1 MIKFMATD
9 TRGRKLIGLAI
20 SDGNLKHLRDKR
32 PLVIHNEDWF
42 PHPGPGFDITIMWG
56 ETEAAIEAE
65 LKPLLSKDTKVHG
78 DYTKPPKKN

>member
-1 MIKFMATD
+1 
-9 TRGRKLIGLAI
+9 
-20 SDGNLKHLRDKR
+20 
-32 PLVIHNEDWF
+32 
-42 PHPGPGFDITIMWG
+42 MWG